1 MSPSDDTPARP
12 TDLHGPDANGAYAV
26 TMARRLLSGARTRP
40 TAIDLF
46 SGAGGL
52 SLGLEQAGFD
62 VLSAVE
68 YDPVHAMT
76 HKFNFPRTDV
86 LCADLS
92 LTTVE
97 VIRASAAQGWSS
109 HYGGAPW
116 DGDLDL
122 VAGGPPCQGFSFIGK
137 RRVDD
142 ARNDLIFHFFR
153 VVAGLRPKY
162 FLMENV
168 PGIASGEHRALVS
181 DLIDRFTSD
190 GYTVLEPQIL
200 NAAQYGVPQDRR
212 RFILM
217 GYRADVAPVA
227 YPSPTTQPVRPVRGQ
242 TGSARAQGPTVGDA
256 IRDLP
261 PIEMFPELGAS
272 DSVTLGEAVREAM
285 AREASPYAR
294 LLAGLDEDITDFSWR
309 REWPREL
316 LTSSAATH
324 HTELSVARFRATVP
338 GTVERVSRFLR
349 LDPAGLCNTL
359 RAGTGAE
366 RGAHTSPR
374 PIHPVYPRV
383 ITVREAARLHSFPDW
398 FRLHVTKWHGFRQIG
413 NAVPPLLGRALGK
426 AYIEALGAAPVR
438 PRRAQPLGDV
448 SWLEVTMTSAT
459 PLANA
464 DPRQAPAP
472 RVRPLVTQHARRA

>member
-1 MSPSDDTPARP
+1 MGHSEYTAARP
-12 TDLHGPDANGAYAV
+12 TDLHGTNASTAYSG
-26 TMARRLLSGARTRP
+26 TMAQRLLDGARTRP

-46 SGAGGL
+46 AGAGGL

-68 YDPVHAMT
+68 YDPVHALT

-92 LTTVE
+92 QTSVDD
-97 VIRASAAQGWSS
+97 IRASAARGWNS
-109 HYGGAPW
+109 HYG
-116 DGDLDL
+116 DGSWEGEVDL

-142 ARNDLIFHFFR
+142 ARNDLIFHFYR

-168 PGIASGEHRALVS
+168 PGIASGEHRELVR
-181 DLIDRFTSD
+181 DLIDRFIRV
-190 GYTVLEPQIL
+190 GYNVLEPQIL
-200 NAAQYGVPQDRR
+200 NAAHYGVPQDRR

-217 GYRADVAPVA
+217 GYRADVAPVV

-242 TGSARAQGPTVGDA
+242 VCSARVQGPTVSDA

-261 PIEMFPELGAS
+261 PIEKFPELRTS
-272 DSVTLGEAVREAM
+272 DSVALTQAVRDAM

-294 LLAGLDEDITDFSWR
+294 LLAGLDEDISDFSWPR
-309 REWPREL
+309 VWAREW
-316 LTSSAATH
+316 LTSSAATR
-324 HTELSVARFRATVP
+324 HTAPSTARFEATSP

-374 PIHPVYPRV
+374 PIHPNYPRV

-398 FRLHVTKWHGFRQIG
+398 FRFHVTKWHGFRQVG

-426 AYIEALGAAPVR
+426 AYVEALGVAPGR
-438 PRRAQPLGDV
+438 PRAARELGDV
-448 SWLEVTMTSAT
+448 SWLGVTMTSAMT
-459 PLANA
+459 LANA

-472 RVRPLVTQHARRA
+472 RSRLHWKQEARGA